1 MAADLAPAP
10 FQPWSFDKAQ
20 SHQNSPASERSED
33 FFEAE
38 EKLRITPTMND
49 IRAALAEKSPV
60 FNNKEY
66 LSSEEALSPVM
77 DEPELSDAEELGE
90 QQEEVEMEVEELTE
104 VDLWEGI
111 KVFALDIA
119 ISLSMQFVG
128 SPKVIEL
135 HAPLYSRD
143 ADFHVAPLRFDSL
156 PQKSERR
163 TQVRAPEAHSLHS
176 RFSGSSLDALS
187 PTTVAELTDS
197 PETLHS
203 RFSGSSYAD
212 ADSPTTTVHT
222 EEHVE
227 DVRTSTEYPESIKS
241 LRQTGSLFSMANQNN
256 SANWT
261 PPLSEQDSQS
271 PSASFLQ
278 SDPFEASTKQRPT
291 HSRVRSISSRFPK
304 FSFGSKREAR
314 TDEEKLQKKERRNS
328 FFRPATPTSIYD
340 GISSMSSRDSAQAP
354 PAQQTFFIAPLSTPS
369 QRTFPRM
376 VPRGANERASPISLP
391 PCPDDFSPPAP
402 ELLRSQTSFM
412 PPIIRKPL
420 GSPAHMKRRQSMLGL
435 G

>member
-1 MAADLAPAP
+1 
-10 FQPWSFDKAQ
+10 
-20 SHQNSPASERSED
+20 
-33 FFEAE
+33 
-38 EKLRITPTMND
+38 
-49 IRAALAEKSPV
+49 
-60 FNNKEY
+60 
-66 LSSEEALSPVM
+66 M
-77 DEPELSDAEELGE
+77 DEPELSDAEEVDE
-90 QQEEVEMEVEELTE
+90 VEEEVETEVEELTE

-156 PQKSERR
+156 PPKSERR
-163 TQVRAPEAHSLHS
+163 TSVRAQEAPALKS

-197 PETLHS
+197 PDTLHS

-212 ADSPTTTVHT
+212 AESPTTTVNT
-222 EEHVE
+222 EEHPKEHKEV
-227 DVRTSTEYPESIKS
+227 DRNSSEYPESVKS
-241 LRQTGSLFSMANQNN
+241 SRRNGSIFSMANQNI

-261 PPLSEQDSQS
+261 PPLSDHGSES
-271 PSASFLQ
+271 PAASFLQ
-278 SDPFEASTKQRPT
+278 TDPFETTKLKPT
-291 HSRVRSISSRFPK
+291 HSRGRSISSRFPK
-304 FSFGSKREAR
+304 FSFGSKKESKA
-314 TDEEKLQKKERRNS
+314 DGEKLQKRDRRNS

-340 GISSMSSRDSAQAP
+340 GISSVASRDSARPITAQP
-354 PAQQTFFIAPLSTPS
+354 PPFIAPLQTTPS
-369 QRTFPRM
+369 QRALPRM
-376 VPRGANERASPISLP
+376 VPRGANERAAPISLP

-402 ELLRSQTSFM
+402 ELLRSQTSFIS
-412 PPIIRKPL
+412 PIARKPL
-420 GSPAHMKRRQSMLGL
+420 ASPVHMKRRQSMLGF